1 MKYTL
6 RLPQQEAIEKTLA
19 FWRQEKN
26 PARRKFLWNA
36 KPRFGK
42 TLAAYD
48 FAKQIAAKRILIITN
63 RPAIADSWAHDFF
76 RYIAPTS
83 ELIFTSARS
92 QCGTE
97 RVYSRTE
104 LLKDQTLLMR
114 PLIHFISLQDIKGK
128 DSTSNELKAKN
139 RWIFE
144 VEQPWDLLI
153 IDEGHDGAGTIK
165 SRAIFDRVKSDFTLV
180 LSGTPFRILANQ
192 EFSDEQ
198 IYNWT
203 YLDEQNTAT
212 TLPPLEFR
220 LSESFSD
227 HEAQLD
233 FLARE
238 LSDPHSLWLLTDVE
252 SCRVMRAQL
261 QKHPVFSSYRIILA
275 AGRDASI
282 HGLKTLTAVRQ
293 AIGNHPEST
302 RTITLSCGQLT
313 TGITVPAWSA
323 VVMLYDS
330 NDLARV
336 TVNNWGSKPLICSVS

>member
-180 LSGTPFRILANQ
+180 LSGTPFRILVA
-192 EFSDEQ
+192 
-198 IYNWT
+198 
-203 YLDEQNTAT
+203 
-212 TLPPLEFR
+212 
-220 LSESFSD
+220 
-227 HEAQLD
+227 
-233 FLARE
+233 
-238 LSDPHSLWLLTDVE
+238 
-252 SCRVMRAQL
+252 
-261 QKHPVFSSYRIILA
+261 
-275 AGRDASI
+275 
-282 HGLKTLTAVRQ
+282 
-293 AIGNHPEST
+293 
-302 RTITLSCGQLT
+302 
-313 TGITVPAWSA
+313 
-323 VVMLYDS
+323 
-330 NDLARV
+330 
-336 TVNNWGSKPLICSVS
+336 